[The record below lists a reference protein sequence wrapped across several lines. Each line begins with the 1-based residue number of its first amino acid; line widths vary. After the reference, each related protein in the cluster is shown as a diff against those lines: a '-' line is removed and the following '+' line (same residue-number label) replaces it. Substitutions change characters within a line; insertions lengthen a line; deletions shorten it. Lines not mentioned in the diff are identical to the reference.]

1 MECIVNSEPSLDD
14 LMFVLNKCIKFKD
27 SNNRQNVRKKLK
39 KNDKEDILTQLA
51 YVIHTNVMN
60 KSVIEIKSEDSL
72 ETKRDNLQLQKK
84 VNEYEDTINQLE
96 QTIKTL
102 KISNNSLRE
111 INNNNQDY
119 KNEIQE
125 LKYKLKDY
133 EEQKQFSFKPIEN
146 NNDKV
151 MIEDLKKINKRLVD
165 RIHNGDFDKPT
176 DKDITIRNLK
186 EEIENMK
193 QEHKMTLLLN
203 EDDILNNLNKID

>member
-1 MECIVNSEPSLDD
+1 MEFIVNSEPSLDD

-51 YVIHTNVMN
+51 YIIHTNIMN

-84 VNEYEDTINQLE
+84 VNEYEYTINQLE
-96 QTIKTL
+96 QNIKTL

-111 INNNNQDY
+111 INIDNTEY
-119 KNEIQE
+119 KNKIEE
-125 LKYKLKDY
+125 LKYKLN
-133 EEQKQFSFKPIEN
+133 EKQVSFKPPVVDN
-146 NNDKV
+146 SDKIK
-151 MIEDLKKINKRLVD
+151 IEDLTRINERLLN
-165 RIHNGDFDKPT
+165 RIHNGDFDNPT

-193 QEHKMTLLLN
+193 HQREMELLLD
-203 EDDILNNLNKID
+203 EDKILSDLNKI

>member
-84 VNEYEDTINQLE
+84 VNEYEYTINQLE

-102 KISNNSLRE
+102 KISNSSLRE
-111 INNNNQDY
+111 NTNDIQDY

-125 LKYKLKDY
+125 LKYKLKDNI
-133 EEQKQFSFKPIEN
+133 EKQVSLKPIEN

-151 MIEDLKKINKRLVD
+151 IIEDLKKINARLVD
-165 RIHNGDFDKPT
+165 RIHNGDFDNPT

-193 QEHKMTLLLN
+193 QQHRMELLLD